1 MTEKIDLKSLER
13 KAYLAYHDDGLLDMG
28 IGAVLAWLGFIT
40 LTDLGV
46 PFYLWYILFVSSWT
60 AAKRKITVPRVGYVK
75 FRETRRDRVQRLML
89 VIALVLTATM
99 VAGVLGFKSV
109 GSESP
114 PAWMLAVLDYLD
126 IIFGAVLLGGGL
138 VSLGYTTE
146 IRRFTQYGVAAFT
159 LHTANHFITVNP
171 VWDVWQ
177 SMAPVNL
184 LLGTVMLGNGYM
196 LLRRFKEKYPLTGE
210 PENE

>member
-60 AAKRKITVPRVGYVK
+60 AAKRKVTVPRVGYVK

-109 GSESP
+109 DSGGP